1 MLLLQGDGMAFI
13 APIVF
18 LFKSE
23 RKSYEIQN
31 ILKAIQ
37 TQKSSC
43 APEIMF
49 LFYFQ
54 KKKKNILF
62 MIIGNSSKE
71 ASSLQLAL
79 SRVSQ

>member
-54 KKKKNILF
+54 KKKEHNIYDYRQQF
-62 MIIGNSSKE
+62 QGGF
-71 ASSLQLAL
+71 L
-79 SRVSQ
+79 STISTQ